1 MQFFNTSLVLLNTK
15 MTERTKKAISHI
27 KCVYIFMKLLICSFF
42 VYIIYNYFYIVYND
56 FVKYG
61 EFSMDTQ

>member
-1 MQFFNTSLVLLNTK
+1 
-15 MTERTKKAISHI
+15 
-27 KCVYIFMKLLICSFF
+27 MKLLICSFF